1 MADNLTNRIICE
13 KYKDISQKAELKPI
27 ERIELDIS
35 TIKNELTHI
44 KQYLRK
50 LEIRLQLEDQ
60 KKDDEYQ
67 KIEKGWW
74 W

>member
-1 MADNLTNRIICE
+1 MTEE
-13 KYKDISQKAELKPI
+13 KNPFSITKEKDVEQKPELKPV

-35 TIKNELTHI
+35 SIKNELTHI

-50 LEIRLQLEDQ
+50 LEIRLQLDDQ

-67 KIEKGWW
+67 KVETGWFW
-74 W
+74 

>member
-1 MADNLTNRIICE
+1 MTEE
-13 KYKDISQKAELKPI
+13 KNPFSITKEKDVEQKPELKPI

-35 TIKNELTHI
+35 SIKNELTHI

-60 KKDDEYQ
+60 KKDEEYE
-67 KIEKGWW
+67 KIPKGWW

>member
-1 MADNLTNRIICE
+1 MTEE
-13 KYKDISQKAELKPI
+13 KNPFSITKEKDVEQKPELKPI
-27 ERIELDIS
+27 ERIEIDVS
-35 TIKNELTHI
+35 AIKNELTHI

-60 KKDDEYQ
+60 KKDEEYEQ
-67 KIEKGWW
+67 VSKGWW

>member
-13 KYKDISQKAELKPI
+13 GQKPELKPI
-27 ERIELDIS
+27 ERIENDVS
-35 TIKNELTHI
+35 AIKNELTHI

-60 KKDDEYQ
+60 KKDEEYEQ
-67 KIEKGWW
+67 IRKGWW

>member
-13 KYKDISQKAELKPI
+13 GKKPELKPI
-27 ERIELDIS
+27 ERIETDIS

-44 KQYLRK
+44 KNYLRK

-67 KIEKGWW
+67 KVEKGWW